1 MSRLS
6 HYLWFM
12 NMPSAMKSAGGKL
25 SKVPMYMSRTLSD
38 WLTPSAVEC
47 PVAMIGKSKPVSYLL
62 ATAI

>member
-1 MSRLS
+1 
-6 HYLWFM
+6 M